1 MQPNSSDSDSTV
13 QDTEEGS
20 DAERFDAIG
29 ATTLEAV
36 GEKASCVMECNCACN
51 YAIGAAALWVLA
63 MQSAYKSGPV
73 SLPKSEEA
81 GPPPMPERMA
91 KALDA
96 KGKVAA
102 KAA

>member
-1 MQPNSSDSDSTV
+1 MYSSPVGKATLV
-13 QDTEEGS
+13 FM
-20 DAERFDAIG
+20 APFLALAMAIAVG

-36 GEKASCVMECNCACN
+36 TEKASCVMECSCACN

-81 GPPPMPERMA
+81 VPPTVMPERMA

>member
-1 MQPNSSDSDSTV
+1 MQLRLQLCD
-13 QDTEEGS
+13 
-20 DAERFDAIG
+20 RRRC
-29 ATTLEAV
+29 AV
-36 GEKASCVMECNCACN
+36 GARHAV
-51 YAIGAAALWVLA
+51 GLQVR
-63 MQSAYKSGPV
+63 PV

-81 GPPPMPERMA
+81 VPPTVMPERMA

>member
-1 MQPNSSDSDSTV
+1 MYSSPV
-13 QDTEEGS
+13 GK
-20 DAERFDAIG
+20 AALVFMAPFLALAMAIAIG
-29 ATTLEAV
+29 ATTLEVV